1 MNRTGHRHEI
11 PPVAASVECVADTK
25 SIAGE
30 SPVWSASEGCLYFV
44 DHQGR
49 KIHRYFADGRLDTFD
64 LPDIVTALAPRRQGG
79 LIIALHQTF
88 AFFDPDSGRLE
99 LLANPEPHKEQ
110 NRFNDGKCDRQGRF
124 WAGTMGKEAWG
135 EPVGTL
141 YRLDTDLK
149 PHAMTHGVRCS
160 NGLAWSADSKT
171 FYFAESFAYR
181 IHAFDYDPR
190 SGTLSNQRVFAD
202 LDPTSGA
209 FPDGLTIDVEGCLWN
224 AQPVFGRIVRYD
236 PQGNIDRIVEMPVS
250 RPTSCIFGGDDL
262 QTMFVT
268 SARETLTDAQ
278 IAEEP
283 LAGGLF
289 SFRPGV
295 AGLPETLFSG

>member
-1 MNRTGHRHEI
+1 MNRTRHQHEI
-11 PPVAASVECVADTK
+11 LPDSISVECAADTK

-30 SPVWSASEGCLYFV
+30 SPVWSTREGCLYFV

-49 KIHRYFADGRLDTFD
+49 KIHRYFVDGKLDTFD
-64 LPDIVTALAPRRQGG
+64 LPDIVTALAPRHQGG

-88 AFFDPDSGRLE
+88 AFFDPDTGSLQR
-99 LLANPEPHKEQ
+99 LANPEPDKEE
-110 NRFNDGKCDRQGRF
+110 NRFNDGKCDQRGRF
-124 WAGTMGKEAWG
+124 WCGTMGKQAWD

-141 YRLDTDLK
+141 YRLGSDLK
-149 PHAMTHGVRCS
+149 PHAMVNGVRCS
-160 NGLAWSADSKT
+160 NGLGWSADGRT

-181 IHAFDYDPR
+181 IHAFDFDA
-190 SGTLSNQRVFAD
+190 SDGTLSNKRVFTE
-202 LDPTSGA
+202 LDPSSGA
-209 FPDGLTIDVEGCLWN
+209 FPDGLTIDAEGYLWN
-224 AQPVFGRIVRYD
+224 AQPVFGRLVRYD
-236 PQGNIDRIVEMPVS
+236 PEGNIDRIIEMPVS
-250 RPTSCIFGGDDL
+250 RPTSCIFGGHDM

-268 SARETLTDAQ
+268 SAHETLTDTQ

-295 AGLPETLFSG
+295 TGLPETPFNG